1 LQEFEASLIRL
12 IDKISNG
19 SRIEVNATGTAL
31 TYQPGLLQGGQ
42 IEHDCSNERSIGYYL
57 EVLAC
62 LAPFCKKNVEA
73 TLRGVTNNQLDPSAD
88 SFRLST
94 VPVLKQFLSVE
105 ENIEIKVVK
114 RGMPPDG
121 GGEVFFTCPIIK
133 ALKPM
138 QLLTPGKIKKV
149 RGIAFT
155 CRVSPAIAS
164 RIVEGVKSVLLQFL
178 PDVYIFTD
186 HFKKATA
193 GNSPGFGVCLV
204 AESNTGTFLCA
215 DKVSNMAGAEDGPTV
230 PEDLGKEAAY
240 LLLEEI
246 HRGGCVDSNN
256 QSLACLF
263 MALGQN
269 DVSKVKIG
277 PLSPYS
283 VQFLRHIR
291 DFFQIMFRLEVEES
305 NQGNENCGAD
315 KVLLTC
321 LGVGYQNINR
331 TAI

>member
-1 LQEFEASLIRL
+1 V
-12 IDKISNG
+12 DKISNG

-31 TYQPGLLQGGQ
+31 TYQPGLLQGGR
-42 IEHDCSNERSIGYYL
+42 IEHGCSNERSIGYYL
-57 EVLAC
+57 EVLVC

-73 TLRGVTNNQLDPSAD
+73 TLHGVTNNHTDPSAD
-88 SFRLST
+88 TFRLST
-94 VPVLKQFLSVE
+94 VSVLKQFLAIE
-105 ENIEIKVVK
+105 ENIEVKVLK
-114 RGMPPDG
+114 RGLPPDG
-121 GGEVFFTCPIIK
+121 GGEVYFTCPIVK
-133 ALKPM
+133 GLKPI

-149 RGIAFT
+149 RGVAFT

-164 RIVEGVKSVLLQFL
+164 RIVEGVKSVLLQYL

-186 HFKKATA
+186 HFKKDRA

-204 AESNTGTFLCA
+204 AESNTGSCLCA
-215 DKVSNMAGAEDGPTV
+215 EKISNTAGSEEGPAV

-246 HRGGCVDSNN
+246 HRGGCVDSSN
-256 QSLACLF
+256 QSIACLL

-277 PLSPYS
+277 PLSPYTI
-283 VQFLRHIR
+283 QFLRHLR
-291 DFFQIMFRLEVEES
+291 DFFQVMFRLEVEEAS
-305 NQGNENCGAD
+305 TGDEKISAAD

-321 LGVGYQNINR
+321 LGVGYTNINR